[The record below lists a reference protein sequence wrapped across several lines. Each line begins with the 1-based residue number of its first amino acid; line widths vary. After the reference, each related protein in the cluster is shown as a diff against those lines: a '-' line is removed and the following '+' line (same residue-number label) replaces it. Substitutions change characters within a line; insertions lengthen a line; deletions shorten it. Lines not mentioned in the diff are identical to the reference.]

1 MNLRRIGVLVAK
13 EFRHGTSSLFFILAI
28 VYPIVLSLLIT
39 LVFGDLFSQR
49 PRLGV
54 VDLGDSAVTATL
66 SSYSQLEVIPYADE
80 ATLRQD
86 VERGKVVGGVV
97 LPTGLDETLRA
108 DASVELLTLRWGQAL
123 AKDLALIDA
132 TVDRALLEVGEL
144 PQPIQ
149 VTLIPLGKVNTTTWE
164 QRLVPLLVLLT
175 ILIGGTMLPASA
187 LVDEKQHRTLGALV
201 TTPTT
206 LMDVY
211 LSKMVV
217 GVSISTVMGIVVLLL
232 NRSLGDQPMLLL
244 GTLLISAVGASAFGI
259 LIGSMLKDS
268 NALMAT
274 FKSMGLLLYAPALVE
289 LFPRIPNWVAWLFPS
304 YYIMNP
310 VIEVSQN
317 GAGVAEISWKLMVLC
332 ALIGT
337 MILIMVKRVEYQQ
350 QQLALAK

>member
-1 MNLRRIGVLVAK
+1 MNIQRIGVLVAK
-13 EFRHGTSSLFFILAI
+13 ELRHGTSSLFFILAI

-39 LVFGDLFSQR
+39 LVFGDLFSSR
-49 PRLGV
+49 PRVGV
-54 VDLGDSAVTATL
+54 VDLGDSAVAETL
-66 SSYSQLEVIPYADE
+66 SSYDQLQVLAYADE
-80 ATLRQD
+80 STLRHD
-86 VERGKVVGGVV
+86 VERGKVIVGIV
-97 LPTGLDETLRA
+97 LPSELDEKLRA
-108 DASVELLTLRWGQAL
+108 NVSVELHTLRWGQAL
-123 AKDLALIDA
+123 AKDLALMDA
-132 TVDRALLEVGEL
+132 TIDRALLEVGEL

-149 VTLIPLGKVNTTTWE
+149 VILTPLGEANTTTWE

-232 NRSLGDQPMLLL
+232 NRSLGNQPTLLL
-244 GTLLISAVGASAFGI
+244 GTLLLSAVAASAFGI

-274 FKSMGLLLYAPALVE
+274 FKSMGLILYAPALVE
-289 LFPRIPNWVAWLFPS
+289 LFPRIPSWVAWLFPS

-310 VIEVSQN
+310 VVEVSQN
-317 GAGVAEISWKLMVLC
+317 GATVAEIGWKLVVLC

-337 MILIMVKRVEYQQ
+337 MILIMVKRMEYQQ